1 MKIVHSLRLLAL
13 SLLLGGTMAH
23 AADPKVTVYPEG
35 VDTPVAITL
44 LQRDGKVGRD
54 NPFYDNYR
62 PQVQFPAEREP
73 VTCAVRV
80 PQALEKVAP
89 GQTADVALN
98 CTGKF
103 SVRQD
108 EKSFV
113 VFEGGRKVAVGTLK

>member
-1 MKIVHSLRLLAL
+1 MKITHPVRVLAL
-13 SLLLGGTMAH
+13 SLLVGGTVAH
-23 AADPKVTVYPEG
+23 AGDPKVTVYPEG

-44 LQRDGKVGRD
+44 LPRDGKVGRD

-80 PQALEKVAP
+80 PQVLERVAP

-103 SVRQD
+103 RVRQD

-113 VFEGGRKVAVGTLK
+113 VIEGGRKVAVGTLK